1 MHNIKDIRK
10 DIDNFKN
17 TIKNRNVDVDF
28 DQILNLDEENRKLIQ
43 EKEKLEMEKKS
54 ISKSKDETLFEKSKE
69 ISNKIDDLSKN
80 QKNVKDQLD
89 QILSNIPNLP
99 LNDVPVGKDENSNK
113 EVVKS
118 GKIKEMSFKP
128 KSHYEIGE
136 KLNML
141 DFDLATKTT
150 GSRFVFVKDK
160 LASLERAI
168 SNFMIDTH
176 VNNNGYTEISPPLMA
191 TDNTMFGTGQLPKFE
206 NDQFEIKFD
215 DKNDRK
221 FLIPTAEV
229 ILTNMV
235 KNQILNLKSLPMRL
249 VASTPCF
256 RKEAGS
262 YGKDTK
268 GMIRQHQFYKV
279 ELVSIVENNKCIE
292 ELERMTNCATKI
304 LDDLQLPYRK
314 IILSTGD
321 MGFSAEKT
329 YDIEVWLPS
338 ENKYRE
344 ISSCSSCGTF
354 QAKRMKARYKNN
366 NNENEF
372 VGTLNGRLVAST
384 PCFRKE
390 AGSYG
395 KDTKGMIR
403 QHQFYKV
410 ELVSIVENN
419 KCIEELERMTNCAT
433 KILDDLQLP
442 YRKIILSTGDM
453 GFSAEKTYDIE
464 VWLPSENK
472 YREISSCSSCGTF
485 QAKRMK
491 ARYKNNNNENEFVGT
506 LNGSGLAVGRTLI
519 AILENYQTEDGSIII
534 PEKLRPY
541 MNNMEKIGIN

>member
-118 GKIKEMSFKP
+118 GEIKEMSFKP

-235 KNQILNLKSLPMRL
+235 KNQILNIKSLPM
-249 VASTPCF
+249 
-256 RKEAGS
+256 
-262 YGKDTK
+262 
-268 GMIRQHQFYKV
+268 
-279 ELVSIVENNKCIE
+279 
-292 ELERMTNCATKI
+292 
-304 LDDLQLPYRK
+304 
-314 IILSTGD
+314 
-321 MGFSAEKT
+321 
-329 YDIEVWLPS
+329 
-338 ENKYRE
+338 
-344 ISSCSSCGTF
+344 
-354 QAKRMKARYKNN
+354 
-366 NNENEF
+366 
-372 VGTLNGRLVAST
+372 RLVAST

-519 AILENYQTEDGSIII
+519 AILENYQTEDGSITI

>member
-1 MHNIKDIRK
+1 MHNIKDIRNNFEDFK
-10 DIDNFKN
+10 ISIKYRNFDVNLDDIISLDLE
-17 TIKNRNVDVDF
+17 NRN
-28 DQILNLDEENRKLIQ
+28 LIQ

-54 ISKSKDETLFEKSKE
+54 ISKTKDENLFAKSKE
-69 ISNKIDDLSKN
+69 ITFKIDELSKK
-80 QKNVKDQLD
+80 QKIVKDKLD
-89 QILSNIPNLP
+89 KILIGIPNLP
-99 LNDVPVGKDENSNK
+99 LNDVPIGKDEKDNK
-113 EVVKS
+113 EVLKV
-118 GKIKEMSFKP
+118 GKINKFSFKP
-128 KSHYEIGE
+128 RSHYEIGE
-136 KLNML
+136 KLKML

-150 GSRFVFVKDK
+150 GSRFVFVKGK

-168 SNFMIDTH
+168 SNFMMDTH
-176 VNNNGYTEISPPLMA
+176 TKYNGYTEISPPLMA
-191 TDNTMFGTGQLPKFE
+191 TDNTMYGTGQLPKFE

-235 KNQILNLKSLPMRL
+235 KNQIVNIKSLPIRL

-279 ELVSIVENNKCIE
+279 ELVSIVENNKCLE

-304 LDDLQLPYRK
+304 LDDLKLPYRK

-338 ENKYRE
+338 EEKYRE

-366 NNENEF
+366 
-372 VGTLNGRLVAST
+372 
-384 PCFRKE
+384 
-390 AGSYG
+390 
-395 KDTKGMIR
+395 D
-403 QHQFYKV
+403 Q
-410 ELVSIVENN
+410 
-419 KCIEELERMTNCAT
+419 
-433 KILDDLQLP
+433 
-442 YRKIILSTGDM
+442 
-453 GFSAEKTYDIE
+453 DI
-464 VWLPSENK
+464 
-472 YREISSCSSCGTF
+472 
-485 QAKRMK
+485 
-491 ARYKNNNNENEFVGT
+491 EFVGT

-519 AILENYQTEDGSIII
+519 AILENYQTQDGSIII
-534 PEKLRPY
+534 PDVLKPY
-541 MNNMEKIGIN
+541 MGNIDKISIN

>member
-89 QILSNIPNLP
+89 QILGNIPNLP
-99 LNDVPVGKDENSNK
+99 LDDVPVGKDENSNK

-118 GKIKEMSFKP
+118 GEIKEMSFKP

-372 VGTLNGRLVAST
+372 VGTLNG
-384 PCFRKE
+384 
-390 AGSYG
+390 
-395 KDTKGMIR
+395 
-403 QHQFYKV
+403 
-410 ELVSIVENN
+410 
-419 KCIEELERMTNCAT
+419 
-433 KILDDLQLP
+433 
-442 YRKIILSTGDM
+442 
-453 GFSAEKTYDIE
+453 
-464 VWLPSENK
+464 
-472 YREISSCSSCGTF
+472 
-485 QAKRMK
+485 
-491 ARYKNNNNENEFVGT
+491 
-506 LNGSGLAVGRTLI
+506 SGLAVGRTLI
-519 AILENYQTEDGSIII
+519 AILENYQTEDGSITI